1 MTEVSY
7 HCFENPHILARLKVM
22 MEEYKTLLPKWL
34 NTMSIV
40 SSNSDGDTKV
50 LRAHYGQHEYMHAR
64 ISVFPQWFDQA
75 EKQQRIGLIHELVH
89 IQHAALMDF
98 TESHWI
104 APLEERNPELYAV
117 IHEEY
122 RVKLERFTESMAI
135 AIYESMEAA
144 KVFKASESI
153 TVHEREFQKLAQELQ
168 SAQGAI
174 GDGKPYA
181 GGSVCGDCGGPL
193 GQYAKAGPKHLMCG
207 PCWDAKYQHG
217 NGAEP
222 TKPYTGVSAIATKE
236 STCRHCARPLGEKPT
251 LGPRG
256 LICARRKEAYYH
268 IDDGGTANGRP
279 NTSWLPETPCDDCG
293 QAIGLNAC
301 HPQITRPLCP
311 VHRDLELIVPKKGT
325 P

>member
-1 MTEVSY
+1 MTEVTY

-104 APLEERNPELYAV
+104 APLEERNPELYGV

-122 RVKLERFTESMAI
+122 RVKLERFTESTAI

-144 KVFKASESI
+144 KVFKTPEGI
-153 TVHEREFQKLAQELQ
+153 TVHESEFTRDPPSSGKCFGCREYVDALFHGFGPDLWLCQSCMDARHKDFGGSERPTDQAAQKLQN
-168 SAQGAI
+168 AQGTT
-174 GDGKPYA
+174 GDG
-181 GGSVCGDCGGPL
+181 
-193 GQYAKAGPKHLMCG
+193 
-207 PCWDAKYQHG
+207 
-217 NGAEP
+217 
-222 TKPYTGVSAIATKE
+222 KPYTGVSAIA
-236 STCRHCARPLGEKPT
+236 P
-251 LGPRG
+251 
-256 LICARRKEAYYH
+256 
-268 IDDGGTANGRP
+268 
-279 NTSWLPETPCDDCG
+279 
-293 QAIGLNAC
+293 
-301 HPQITRPLCP
+301 
-311 VHRDLELIVPKKGT
+311 KGT
-325 P
+325 LLNP